1 MVKYLIISIFI
12 ADQSLIK
19 MDRTSILNQY
29 KGICSDVLGELTTK
43 LNKSFKSFLME
54 TLILYLVI
62 PGRINFLQLGRYGKS
77 CEQRFRQNFSKDF
90 DWLEFNLSLSD
101 RVLTGD
107 RKAIAIDP
115 SYISKSGKNTPWIG
129 YFWSGAA
136 GQAKRGL
143 EILGVGLIDV
153 DNKDCINLQ
162 AVQTPDR
169 QTLESRDANLIGWY
183 LLVLKSMQEKLHRA
197 SRHVVADAYFAKNNF
212 VTGLQEMK
220 FDLVS
225 RFRDDAALYYPTLQK
240 PTGKK
245 GRPKLYDG
253 KIDMANLNTTRVQKI
268 NIDNGDLYTLIAYS
282 KSFKQMVRLVIWYS
296 KDGKNPKLFF
306 STNPEMSGKDVI
318 EFYRTRFQIEFCFR
332 DAKGF
337 TGLMQSQARDVA
349 KLSFNFNASLTSVNL
364 AKVLARERGIPFS
377 MASCK
382 TMIHNAYLLERFICV
397 SGIKPNRRLND
408 KLVKELIEFAAS
420 AA

>member
-29 KGICSDVLGELTTK
+29 RGICSDVLGELTTK

-253 KIDMANLNTTRVQKI
+253 KIDMANLDTTRVQKI

-382 TMIHNAYLLERFICV
+382 TMIHNAYMLERFICV

>member
-1 MVKYLIISIFI
+1 
-12 ADQSLIK
+12 

-29 KGICSDVLGELTTK
+29 RGICSDVLGELTTK

-153 DNKDCINLQ
+153 DNKDCISLQ

-169 QTLESRDANLIGWY
+169 QTLESRDANLIDWY
-183 LLVLKSMQEKLHRA
+183 LLVLESMQEKLHRA

-225 RFRDDAALYYPTLQK
+225 RFRDDAVLYYPTLQK

-253 KIDMANLNTTRVQKI
+253 KIDMINLDTTRVQKI
-268 NIDNGDLYTLIAYS
+268 NIDNGDLYTLVAYS
-282 KSFKQMVRLVIWYS
+282 KSLKQMVRLVIWYF
-296 KDGKNPKLFF
+296 KDGKKPKLFF

-337 TGLMQSQARDVA
+337 TGLTQSQARDVA

-364 AKVLARERGIPFS
+364 AKALAKERGIPFS

-382 TMIHNAYLLERFICV
+382 TMIHNTYLLERFICV

-408 KLVKELIEFAAS
+408 KLVKELIEFAAI

>member
-1 MVKYLIISIFI
+1 M
-12 ADQSLIK
+12 
-19 MDRTSILNQY
+19 R
-29 KGICSDVLGELTTK
+29 
-43 LNKSFKSFLME
+43 
-54 TLILYLVI
+54 
-62 PGRINFLQLGRYGKS
+62 
-77 CEQRFRQNFSKDF
+77 
-90 DWLEFNLSLSD
+90 
-101 RVLTGD
+101 
-107 RKAIAIDP
+107 
-115 SYISKSGKNTPWIG
+115 
-129 YFWSGAA
+129 
-136 GQAKRGL
+136 
-143 EILGVGLIDV
+143 
-153 DNKDCINLQ
+153 
-162 AVQTPDR
+162 
-169 QTLESRDANLIGWY
+169 
-183 LLVLKSMQEKLHRA
+183 EKLHRA

-212 VTGLQEMK
+212 VMGLQEMK

-253 KIDMANLNTTRVQKI
+253 KIDLANLDTTRVQKI
-268 NIDNGDLYTLIAYS
+268 NIDNGDLYTLVAYS
-282 KSFKQMVRLVIWYS
+282 KSLKQMVRLVIWYF
-296 KDGKNPKLFF
+296 KDGKKPKLFF

-337 TGLMQSQARDVA
+337 TGLMQ
-349 KLSFNFNASLTSVNL
+349 
-364 AKVLARERGIPFS
+364 S

-408 KLVKELIEFAAS
+408 KLVKELIEFAAI

>member
-1 MVKYLIISIFI
+1 
-12 ADQSLIK
+12 

-29 KGICSDVLGELTTK
+29 RGICSDVLGELTTK

-153 DNKDCINLQ
+153 DNKDCISLQ

-169 QTLESRDANLIGWY
+169 QTLESRDANLIDWY
-183 LLVLKSMQEKLHRA
+183 LLVLESMQEKLHRA

-225 RFRDDAALYYPTLQK
+225 RFRDDAVLYYPTLQK

-253 KIDMANLNTTRVQKI
+253 KIDMINLDTTRVQKI
-268 NIDNGDLYTLIAYS
+268 NIDNGDLYTLVAYS
-282 KSFKQMVRLVIWYS
+282 KSLKQMVRLVIWYF
-296 KDGKNPKLFF
+296 KDGKKPKLFF

-337 TGLMQSQARDVA
+337 TGLTQSQARDVA
-349 KLSFNFNASLTSVNL
+349 ELSFNFNASLTSVNL
-364 AKVLARERGIPFS
+364 AKALAKERGIPFS

-382 TMIHNAYLLERFICV
+382 TMIHNTYLLERFICV

-408 KLVKELIEFAAS
+408 KLVKELIEFAAI

>member
-1 MVKYLIISIFI
+1 
-12 ADQSLIK
+12 

-29 KGICSDVLGELTTK
+29 RGICSDVLGELTTK

-153 DNKDCINLQ
+153 DNKDCISLQ

-169 QTLESRDANLIGWY
+169 QTLESRDANLIDWY
-183 LLVLKSMQEKLHRA
+183 LLVIKSMREKLHRA

-253 KIDMANLNTTRVQKI
+253 KIDMANLDTTRVQKI

>member
-1 MVKYLIISIFI
+1 MVKQLIISIFI
-12 ADQSLIK
+12 ADQSLLK
-19 MDRTSILNQY
+19 MDKTSILNQY
-29 KGICSDVLGELTTK
+29 RGICGDVLIELTTK

-101 RVLTGD
+101 RVLTGE

-129 YFWSGAA
+129 YFWSGTA

-153 DNKDCINLQ
+153 DNKDCISLQ

-169 QTLESRDANLIGWY
+169 QTLESREANLIDWY
-183 LLVLKSMQEKLHRA
+183 LLVLESMQEKLHRA

-220 FDLVS
+220 FDLVC

-253 KIDMANLNTTRVQKI
+253 KIDMANLDTTRVQKI
-268 NIDNGDLYTLIAYS
+268 NIDNGDLYTLVAYS
-282 KSFKQMVRLVIWYS
+282 KSLKQMVSLVVWYS
-296 KDGKNPKLFF
+296 KDGKKPKLFF
-306 STNPEMSGKDVI
+306 STNPKMSGRDVI
-318 EFYRTRFQIEFCFR
+318 EYYRTRFQIEFCFR

-337 TGLMQSQARDVA
+337 TGLIQSQARDVA

-364 AKVLARERGIPFS
+364 AKVLAKERGIPFS
-377 MASCK
+377 MTSCK

-408 KLVKELIEFAAS
+408 KLVKELIEFAAI

>member
-1 MVKYLIISIFI
+1 
-12 ADQSLIK
+12 
-19 MDRTSILNQY
+19 MDKTSILNQY
-29 KGICSDVLGELTTK
+29 RGICGDVLIELTTK

-101 RVLTGD
+101 RVLTGE

-129 YFWSGAA
+129 YFWSGTA

-153 DNKDCINLQ
+153 DNKDCISLQ

-169 QTLESRDANLIGWY
+169 QTLESRDANLIDWY

-197 SRHVVADAYFAKNNF
+197 SRYVVADAYFSKNNF

-220 FDLVS
+220 FDLVC

-253 KIDMANLNTTRVQKI
+253 KIDMANLDTTRVQKI
-268 NIDNGDLYTLIAYS
+268 NIDNGDLYTLVAYS
-282 KSFKQMVRLVIWYS
+282 KSLKQMVSLVVWYS
-296 KDGKNPKLFF
+296 KDGKKPKLFF
-306 STNPEMSGKDVI
+306 STNPKMSGRDVI
-318 EFYRTRFQIEFCFR
+318 EYYRTRFQIEFCFR

-364 AKVLARERGIPFS
+364 AKVLAKERGIPFS

-408 KLVKELIEFAAS
+408 KLVKELIEFAAI